1 VAGKKG
7 VRLKPAGQTQ
17 QERDRISLGRIES
30 YMDAVI
36 VGHFQCPTCQE
47 KAEIKD
53 ISSSAVT
60 LIKARYDKLRPSLS
74 AIEQTNVNPDDK
86 LDDSALLDR
95 FKALIAANPEL
106 LNLVTQSSNNASITP
121 CADAQTGVNTVT
133 H

>member
-1 VAGKKG
+1 MAGKKG
-7 VRLKPAGQTQ
+7 VRLKTAGQTQ

-53 ISSSAVT
+53 ISSAAVT

-74 AIEQTNVNPDDK
+74 AVEQTNVNPDDR

-95 FKALIAANPEL
+95 FKALIAANPDL
-106 LNLVTQSSNNASITP
+106 LQIVTQGSNNAAITQ
-121 CADAQTGVNTVT
+121 CATAQTEGKPIT